1 MIMSVPFIAAGMA
14 KGAMAIASHSASFLS
29 PSQNAAGQAA
39 AEATTGNY
47 SYGNA
52 SLMNR
57 QINTL
62 SRDQYSTAPSFHTGA
77 GSIQQRS
84 GDGAFTRYNQ
94 DGTFAYDTSQGI
106 SNLGFAISASQDYGS
121 QLQKGLSQGSSVVE
135 QKRVAANDSWATTR
149 TESARLFDT
158 AQSSASATTEE
169 GRSLQSSI
177 AQVQD
182 LSTNWSNTLQTQF
195 GMTKAEAYTLARDT
209 ILPGSAGIAAPGS
222 ARTKRKRK

>member
-29 PSQNAAGQAA
+29 PSQNAAEQAA

-84 GDGAFTRYNQ
+84 
-94 DGTFAYDTSQGI
+94 
-106 SNLGFAISASQDYGS
+106 
-121 QLQKGLSQGSSVVE
+121 E
-135 QKRVAANDSWATTR
+135 
-149 TESARLFDT
+149 EH
-158 AQSSASATTEE
+158 TTE
-169 GRSLQSSI
+169 LQSLMRISY
-177 AQVQD
+177 AVFCLKKQQQ
-182 LSTNWSNTLQTQF
+182 LL
-195 GMTKAEAYTLARDT
+195 
-209 ILPGSAGIAAPGS
+209 
-222 ARTKRKRK
+222 